1 MNTQKLS
8 LFPSN
13 ESLLWDQFRQ
23 GDEQAYL
30 TIYNQYADVLFR
42 YGIKFTSNRE
52 QVLDC
57 IHDLFVELWERR
69 THLGATS
76 SIKYYLFRSLRR
88 NIAKLDNDDRL
99 SSIPEDSLYAEPQNF
114 EWVVEE
120 ARAEQQRQIRE
131 AVQSLPKRQKEVIY
145 LRFFNNF
152 TFEEAASIMG
162 IDLRS
167 AYNHTYKGL
176 AALRKKLSRQD
187 VLTLSSLSLL
197 VLYLL
202 GSML

>member
-1 MNTQKLS
+1 MNTQQGALI
-8 LFPSN
+8 PSN

-23 GDEQAYL
+23 GDQQAYL
-30 TIYNQYADVLFR
+30 AIYHQYADVLFR
-42 YGIKFTSNRE
+42 YGIKFTPDRE

-69 THLGATS
+69 SFLGTTT

-88 NIAKLDNDDRL
+88 RIAKSDSGDHL
-99 SSIPEDSLYAEPQNF
+99 SSLPDDSLAAEPQYF
-114 EWVVEE
+114 QWMMEE
-120 ARAEQQRQIRE
+120 AQTEQRRQIHE
-131 AVQSLPKRQKEVIY
+131 AIEALPTRQKEVIY

-152 TFEEAASIMG
+152 TFEESASIMG

-176 AALRKKLSRQD
+176 AALREKLLHRD
-187 VLTLSSLSLL
+187 IFTLGTIGLFCLF
-197 VLYLL
+197 LL
-202 GSML
+202 GLIL